1 MKFKKF
7 AKMGLVSILTVA
19 MLVGCSNTG
28 GSGDKETAKKDDKLV
43 IWAFADDLKWH
54 AEKFE
59 EKTGIETEV
68 VVIPPADYPTKI
80 NSTLRGKSK
89 DVDIICAEP
98 QMLQNFYEAGYFEDL
113 SADPYKGD
121 QYESKFVDYIFK
133 AGKSEDGKLRAMTYQ
148 MTPGAVYYRT
158 DIAESV
164 WGDGSPEFVAKKMES
179 YDAIYN
185 SAKELNE
192 KGYKIFPDTG
202 SLSRFSSQGEVEP
215 WVVDGKLN
223 VPQYKLDYMD
233 LAKKIYDEELMAFAP
248 EWSAAW
254 FKGVDGKI
262 PYNAGWTEA
271 DQLESAEGAETEVF
285 SYSLP
290 SWGLFSVIDK
300 NAEQTNGKWAVTNGP
315 SAYFGG
321 GTFMGINTFS
331 DNKEAAW
338 DFLKLATTDE
348 ATLKAWATE
357 KGDVVPM
364 PALAEEIAGDIKL
377 DATGDQQ
384 FYNFFL
390 EEAKK
395 IDFSKVTKYD
405 TEIGNFFGQA
415 VIAYQ
420 EGKKTKDEA
429 LAEFYLNVKTAY
441 PDVVVPE

>member
-1 MKFKKF
+1 MKFKKLV
-7 AKMGLVSILTVA
+7 KMGLVSILTIA
-19 MLVGCSNTG
+19 MMVGCSSTG
-28 GSGDKETAKKDDKLV
+28 GSDESGANKDDKLV

-54 AEKFE
+54 ADKFTE
-59 EKTGIETEV
+59 QTGIETEV

-113 SADPYKGD
+113 SQEPYNGN
-121 QYESKFVDYIFK
+121 QYEEKFVDYIFE
-133 AGKSEDGKLRAMTYQ
+133 AGKSEDGALRAMTYQ

-158 DIAESV
+158 DIAEKV
-164 WGDGSPEFVAKKMES
+164 WGDASPEFVAEKMAS
-179 YDAIYN
+179 YDAIYD
-185 SAKELNE
+185 SAKELDE

-202 SLSRFSSQGEVEP
+202 SLSRFASEGKQEA

-223 VPQYKLDYMD
+223 VPQYRLDYMD

-254 FKGVDGKI
+254 YQAVDGPI
-262 PYNAGWTEA
+262 PYNAGWEEN
-271 DQLESAEGAETEVF
+271 LENVDGQETEVF

-290 SWGLFSVIDK
+290 SWGLFAVIDK
-300 NAEQTNGKWAVTNGP
+300 SSEETKGNWAVTNGP

-321 GTFMGINTFS
+321 GTFLGINSYS

-338 DFLKLATTDE
+338 EFIETATTDE
-348 ATLKAWATE
+348 EVLKEWATQN
-357 KGDVVPM
+357 GDVVPM
-364 PALAEEIAGDIKL
+364 PEIATELAPDMKL
-377 DATGDQQ
+377 DVVGDQK
-384 FYNFFL
+384 FYDFFL
-390 EEAKK
+390 EEAQK
-395 IDFSKVTKYD
+395 IDYSLVTKYD
-405 TEIGNFFGQA
+405 TEINNFFGQS

-420 EGKKTKDEA
+420 EGKMTKEEA
-429 LAEFYLNVKTAY
+429 LAEFYQNVKTAY